1 MDYTVRL
8 KELRN
13 KEKYTQVFIA
23 GLLHVGQH
31 TYSDYET
38 GKIRIPIEQ
47 LIRLAKLYN
56 VSMDYICGVSNI
68 RRSFPSE

>member
-8 KELRN
+8 RELRDDHQYKQN
-13 KEKYTQVFIA
+13 AIA
-23 GLLHVGQH
+23 QYLYVGQH

-38 GKIRIPIEQ
+38 GKIRIPVEH

-56 VSMDYICGVSNI
+56 VSMDYICGI
-68 RRSFPSE
+68 TKHKIEFPTE